1 MEEAECLIP
10 AAGAA
15 LRMGKWKPLLGFR
28 GATIVETV
36 LRTALEACARV
47 VLVTGYR
54 ASELER
60 IFEAE
65 PRVRVARN
73 PDWELGMFSSIQC
86 GVRLIESG
94 RFFVTPADMPLI
106 KSGIYRALL
115 EAAVSD
121 ADHADAFIPVFK
133 GMRGH
138 PVLLGRRVTKAVLRQ
153 EPATGAMKEVLRSF
167 RVRELDW
174 ADDSILRDVD
184 TPQDYARLTGPLG
197 SPAP

>member
-1 MEEAECLIP
+1 
-10 AAGAA
+10 
-15 LRMGKWKPLLGFR
+15 MGEWKPLLAFR
-28 GATIVETV
+28 GSTIVETV
-36 LRTALEACARV
+36 VRTALEACARV

-60 IFEAE
+60 IFKSE

-73 PDWELGMFSSIQC
+73 PAWELGMFSSIQC
-86 GVRLIESG
+86 GARLIESG

-106 KSGIYRALL
+106 EPGIYRALL

-121 ADHADAFIPVFK
+121 PGQADAFIPVFK
-133 GMRGH
+133 GTRGH
-138 PVLLGRRVTKAVLRQ
+138 PVLLGRRVTEAVMRQ
-153 EPATGAMKEVLRSF
+153 EPATGAMKEVLRGF

-184 TPQDYARLTGPLG
+184 TPQDYARLAGPLAHG
-197 SPAP
+197 ALGAQ